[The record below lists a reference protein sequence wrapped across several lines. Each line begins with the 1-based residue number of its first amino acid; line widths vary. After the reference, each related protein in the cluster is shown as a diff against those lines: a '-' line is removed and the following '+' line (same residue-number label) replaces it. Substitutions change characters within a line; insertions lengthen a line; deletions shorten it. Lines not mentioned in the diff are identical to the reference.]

1 MAPFHVV
8 IPAAGSGSRMNSE
21 IPKQYL
27 SLASRPIIEHT
38 INVFAASP
46 RIQSIVVA
54 LSPDDIHWDRFG
66 IDAGEK
72 VRALRCG
79 GDSRAATVLNA
90 LEHLKPQVA
99 ADAWVLVHDAVR
111 PGLSPDTLERL
122 LTTLEHDPVGGIL
135 AIPLAD
141 TLKRAGNDQHIWRT
155 EPRENLWL
163 AQTPQMFRYGI
174 LREALLASGSLPTD
188 ESQAV
193 EALGLHPRLVLGE
206 ARNFKITYPQ
216 DLQLAEVLLGAN
228 LKEDA

>member
-8 IPAAGSGSRMNSE
+8 IPAAGTGSRMNSE

-27 SLASRPIIEHT
+27 SLANRPIIEHT
-38 INVFAASP
+38 LRVFAASS

-54 LSPDDIHWDRFG
+54 LGPDDIYWDRFS
-66 IDAGEK
+66 ISAGDK
-72 VRALRCG
+72 VRVLRCG

-90 LEHLKPQVA
+90 LQHLKPDVA
-99 ADAWVLVHDAVR
+99 AETWVLVHDAVR
-111 PGLSPDTLERL
+111 PGLTQATLERL
-122 LTTLEHDPVGGIL
+122 LTSLEHDPVGGIL

-141 TLKRAGNDQHIWRT
+141 TLKRADNKQHIART

-163 AQTPQMFRYGI
+163 AQTPQMFRFGV
-174 LREALLASGSLPTD
+174 LREALLASGNAPTD

-193 EALGLHPRLVLGE
+193 EAMGLRPKLVTGE

-216 DLQLAEVLLGAN
+216 DLQLAEALLGAN
-228 LKEDA
+228 LEEDK